1 MKFIYYKSLLL
12 LSLCTGLTAC
22 TSQQDIDMANSV
34 ITALPTEV
42 EGCKFIN
49 NVDTY
54 GGFNIGGARF
64 FLKLESAKMGATHVV
79 ETLAYPIAVDFHG
92 DVGVGLSG
100 RAYFCPEG
108 KGPVLYDPKSDKDSD
123 TLDLKDD
130 SFIIVDAPKD

>member
-1 MKFIYYKSLLL
+1 MQFFKCLLVL
-12 LSLCTGLTAC
+12 IFSTYLTAC

-34 ITALPTEV
+34 TTALPNEV
-42 EGCKFIN
+42 QGCKFIN

-54 GGFNIGGARF
+54 GAFNIGGARF

-79 ETLAYPIAVDFHG
+79 ETLAYPVAIDFHG

-108 KGPVLYDPKSDKDSD
+108 KGPLLYKPDSSKDSES
-123 TLDLKDD
+123 TNLKDEA
-130 SFIIVDAPKD
+130 FIIVDAPKD